1 MERAKRQSVA
11 ERKVTLFSR
20 IAPAAAYKTSAE
32 KRPSKKKKFKLDV
45 MVVCVYLYYK
55 PCGIFNIIFLRRK

>member
-45 MVVCVYLYYK
+45 MVVCVYFVL
-55 PCGIFNIIFLRRK
+55 